1 MEAQD
6 MAGHLI
12 RRLHQLSVQVFQTR
26 MQDAGFD
33 LTPVQF
39 SAMDVINTHPGIDQ
53 ASVAAMIAYDRA
65 TIGGVVDRLVKKG
78 YLKRIVSRRDRRAR
92 ELALTDEGRQ
102 TFDAV
107 LPVVRALQSEI
118 LANLTDDEGVSL
130 LALVRKAIGSIPQPD
145 A

>member
-12 RRLHQLSVQVFQTR
+12 RRLHQISVQVFQTR

-53 ASVAAMIAYDRA
+53 ASVASMIAYDRA

-78 YLKRIVSRRDRRAR
+78 YLKRIISRRDRRAR

-102 TFDAV
+102 TFAAV
-107 LPVVRALQSEI
+107 LPVVRALQTEI
-118 LANLTDDEGVSL
+118 LANLTEHEGVSL

-145 A
+145 V

>member
-12 RRLHQLSVQVFQTR
+12 RRLHQVSAQVFQTR

-39 SAMDVINTHPGIDQ
+39 SALDVINTHPGIDQ

-78 YLKRIVSRRDRRAR
+78 YLKRIISRRDRRAR
-92 ELALTDEGRQ
+92 ELALTDEGCV
-102 TFDAV
+102 TFGAA
-107 LPVVRALQSEI
+107 LPVVRALQTEI
-118 LANLTDDEGVSL
+118 LANLTDDERATL
-130 LALVRKAIGSIPQPD
+130 LALVRKAIGSTTQPD
-145 A
+145 E